1 MKHIII
7 GDLHGKDCWRT
18 INIKKYDK
26 VVFIGDYTD
35 AWTLSDLAIY
45 QNLQNIIKL
54 KKRNWDKVVLLLGNH
69 DIQYLYFPRFQC
81 SGFRPTM
88 QMQLTALFKNNKDC
102 FQVAYQKGDHIF
114 THAGITNAWYNA
126 FLRIPILETIRDE
139 KDTLADLLN
148 KVDQTSMQYLLHAT
162 GHVRGGKDNGG
173 ITWADRKETA
183 TDMLKGF
190 HQVVGHTVV
199 DEIHT
204 ITLAGRSVT
213 YIDVLDNDD
222 TAFYELDC

>member
-7 GDLHGKDCWRT
+7 GDLHGKDSWRE

-26 VVFIGDYTD
+26 VVFLGDYTD

-54 KKRNWDKVVLLLGNH
+54 KKRHWDKVVLLLGNH

-88 QMQLTALFKNNKDC
+88 QRQLTALFNNNKEC
-102 FQVAYQKGDHIF
+102 FQVAYGRDNYIF
-114 THAGITNAWYNA
+114 THAGITNAWYNE
-126 FLRIPILETIRDE
+126 FLRLPDLEKIRDE
-139 KDTLADLLN
+139 QDTLADLLN
-148 KVDQTSMQYLLHAT
+148 KVDQTGQRYLLHAA
-162 GHVRGGKDNGG
+162 GYARGGEGNGG
-173 ITWADRKETA
+173 ITWADRKETM
-183 TDMLKGF
+183 TDMLTGY

-199 DEIHT
+199 NEIHT
-204 ITLAGRSVT
+204 VSYTGRSVT
-213 YIDVLDNDD
+213 YIDVLDNDN
-222 TAFYELDC
+222 TSFYELDF